1 MIYYFGVPARFIYKR
16 WAQLGLGQIEQMEIT
31 KFLLFN
37 SLIKRQLKVCKSY
50 GLDPHNRAA
59 SMGLELIYILSVF
72 VPWAFPI
79 VIINEIL
86 IKPPYVIGQPY
97 VESFGPLDILLNVLA
112 ALIMIGLLNKDFF
125 NGQSLVKRM
134 GGYKVV
140 DAQTMQPANKIKC
153 LVRNITFPLWPL
165 EVIMIWIN
173 PQRRL
178 GDYIAGTRL
187 IDVQSTEPE
196 LIFREIKGFK
206 IDSQSIFVIGVSV
219 IIIAGYTIEF
229 W

>member
-1 MIYYFGVPARFIYKR
+1 
-16 WAQLGLGQIEQMEIT
+16 MEIM

-72 VPWAFPI
+72 IPWVFPI

-86 IKPPYVIGQPY
+86 IKPPSVIGQPY
-97 VESFGPLDILLNVLA
+97 LQSFNVVDILLNVVG
-112 ALIMIGLLNKDFF
+112 ALIVIGLVNKDFF
-125 NGQSLVKRM
+125 NGQSLIKRM

-140 DAQTMQPANKIKC
+140 DARTMQPANKIKC
-153 LVRNITFPLWPL
+153 LIRNFTFPLWPL

-178 GDYIAGTRL
+178 GDYIAGTKL

-196 LIFREIKGFK
+196 LIFTEIKEFK
-206 IDSQSIFVIGVSV
+206 IDRQSIFVIGLSV
-219 IIIAGYTIEF
+219 IIIVGYTIEF